1 MFFRRKSKVSAVP
14 PAPVAAPYVPTGEPD
29 LRGLGRA
36 LWQKRTLI
44 MGVTLVAAGAA
55 FLIVNAITPRYRSES
70 RILLEA
76 RENVFLRAE
85 ADKNM
90 DRTTIDAE
98 AVASQ
103 IQVVL
108 SRDLARKVIQREG
121 LADNPEFDSAGPM
134 RVILGLFGIGRDPS
148 AMTREERTLEAY
160 YERINVS
167 AVEKSRVIS
176 IDFSSADADLAA
188 RVANAI
194 AETYLSMQQAAKQD
208 QTRAAGNWLAGEIDK
223 MRQKVAEAEAKV
235 EDYRS
240 RSNLFVGANNTSLP
254 SQQLTDLNAQ
264 IAAARGQKADLEARS
279 KQLRDLI
286 RSGKPIES
294 ADIANSDAM
303 RRLIEQRIALRSQL
317 AEQSTTLLDQHP
329 RIKELRAQI
338 AEVDRQIRTEGER
351 LARQLDNDAQ
361 LAGDRLDSLT
371 ASIDQVK
378 RLASQTNEQDVQ
390 LRALEREAKTQRD
403 LLESYLSKYR
413 EASARDNINAAPPEA
428 RIISRASAALKP
440 AYPKKLQTVLIAAFA
455 AFALSAGFTVTGA
468 LLSAPTPSPYAYG
481 YAPAPYAA
489 PGYEPPMAAAP
500 PLQPV
505 QPMAGNPYA
514 PPPMQAT
521 PAMQPM
527 QPMQP
532 MAPMQAPAAAMP
544 IMPHVTSPSLT
555 PVASA
560 APAMA
565 AAAPGMVPLP
575 VSTVEQIAR
584 GLRNA
589 GDTGRRVT
597 VVGTTRNV
605 GTTYAAITL
614 ARALSQEASV
624 ILVDFAF
631 GAPNLSVI
639 STDPNA
645 PGLAELVRGTASFGE
660 IITRDQYSNV
670 HLIAT
675 GDVGPD
681 GPMLTASPM
690 LATVIEALVR
700 SYDHVVLDIGAA
712 SDIAVERFAP
722 LAQRAVLV
730 TSDPANPSTR
740 AARERLMLAGFAD
753 VALLAGVSAAV
764 AA

>member
-1 MFFRRKSKVSAVP
+1 MFFGRKSKVAAAP
-14 PAPVAAPYVPTGEPD
+14 PAPVAMPLAAPGEPD
-29 LRGLGRA
+29 MRGLGRA
-36 LWQKRTLI
+36 LWQKKTLI
-44 MGVTLVAAGAA
+44 LGLTLVAAGVA
-55 FLIVNAITPRYRSES
+55 FLVVNAITPRYRSES
-70 RILLEA
+70 RILLET

-85 ADKNM
+85 ADKIA
-90 DRTTIDAE
+90 DRTTIDPE

-108 SRDLARKVIQREG
+108 SRDLARKVIQKEG
-121 LADNPEFDSAGPM
+121 LADKAEFDSPGFM
-134 RVILGLFGIGRDPS
+134 RSVLGIFGIGRDPN

-167 AVEKSRVIS
+167 AVEKSRVIA
-176 IDFSSADADLAA
+176 IDFSSADPDLAA
-188 RVANAI
+188 RVANTI
-194 AETYLSMQQAAKQD
+194 AETYLTMQQSAKQD

-223 MRQKVAEAEAKV
+223 MRKKVEDAEAKV
-235 EDYRS
+235 EEYRS
-240 RSNLFVGANNTSLP
+240 QSNLFVGTNNTSLP
-254 SQQLTDLNAQ
+254 TQQLTEINSQ
-264 IAAARGQKADLEARS
+264 IAAARGQKADLEARA

-286 RSGKPIES
+286 RTGKPIES

-329 RIKELRAQI
+329 RIKELKAQI
-338 AEVDRQIRTEGER
+338 GEVDRQIRTEGER

-361 LAGDRLDSLT
+361 LAGDRLQSLT
-371 ASIDQVK
+371 ASIEQVK

-403 LLESYLSKYR
+403 LLESYLVKYR

-428 RIISRASAALKP
+428 RIISRASPALKP

-455 AFALSAGFTVTGA
+455 AFALSAGFTVTGF

-481 YAPAPYAA
+481 YGPAGYAA
-489 PGYEPPMAAAP
+489 QSFEPPMAA
-500 PLQPV
+500 QP
-505 QPMAGNPYA
+505 A
-514 PPPMQAT
+514 PPPM
-521 PAMQPM
+521 PM
-527 QPMQP
+527 
-532 MAPMQAPAAAMP
+532 MP
-544 IMPHVTSPSLT
+544 RVASPPLT
-555 PVASA
+555 PTMA
-560 APAMA
+560 APVA
-565 AAAPGMVPLP
+565 AAAPAMVPLP

-584 GLRNA
+584 SLRVG
-589 GDTGRRVT
+589 GDAGRRVT
-597 VVGTTRNV
+597 VVGTARNV

-614 ARALSQEASV
+614 ARALAQEANV
-624 ILVDFAF
+624 ILVDLAF

-639 STDPNA
+639 ATDPNA
-645 PGLAELVRGTASFGE
+645 PGLAELVRGTASFGD

-675 GDVGPD
+675 GAVGNE
-681 GPMLTASPM
+681 GAMLAASPM

-700 SYDHVVLDIGAA
+700 SYDHVVLDIGSAA
-712 SDIAVERFAP
+712 DIAVERFAP

-730 TSDPANPSTR
+730 ASDPANPATR
-740 AARERLMLAGFAD
+740 AARDRLMLAGFAD
-753 VALLAGVSAAV
+753 VSLLAGASAAV